1 MHIQRSHLKQWVLL
15 IGDAAVMYASL
26 YLALFFRRLSLP
38 DMEVFIAHARP
49 FSFIFFLWIVIL
61 FINGMYDLTKTRN
74 SLKFIRTFFEGLIFC
89 LLIAMGFFYFIPF
102 YLIEPRTI
110 LILTVV
116 LFGVM
121 FLLWRGL
128 MHSLITSR
136 AMRRRV
142 LFIGARSE
150 AYELVQAISKSP
162 SFGYEVTAIL
172 DLDKAPPQVDADGI
186 HWLSSIEELKP
197 YLKRENISTI
207 VVSPKPMYAETVAR
221 ELFETIF
228 WYVEI
233 TDLVSFYESILGRIP
248 VTALNEMWF
257 LENLQESQKK
267 HYDTIKHLIDIVLA
281 LILGVLSVVLLPF
294 VALAIYAED
303 RGPLFYK
310 QKRLGKHGREFT
322 MFKFRTMT
330 IEAEKDGAQFA
341 KHEDPR
347 VTKVGKVLR
356 KTRIDELP
364 QLVNIL
370 RGDMTLIGPRP
381 ERPEFVEHFS
391 EVIPFYTIRHLVK
404 PGLTGWAQINNPYY
418 ATVGENML
426 KLQYDLFYI
435 KNRSALLDARILL
448 KTINTVLRWMG
459 I

>member
-1 MHIQRSHLKQWVLL
+1 MQFQRSQLKQWFLL
-15 IGDAAVMYASL
+15 LGDSVVMFVSL
-26 YLALFFRRLSLP
+26 YLALFLRHFELP
-38 DMEVFIAHARP
+38 TYDVYMSHARP
-49 FSFIFFLWIVIL
+49 FAFIFFLWLVIL

-74 SLKFIRTFFEGLIFC
+74 SLRFVRTFFEGLIFC
-89 LLIAMGFFYFIPF
+89 LLVAMGFFYFIPF

-110 LILTVV
+110 LILTVA
-116 LFGVM
+116 LFGVWFM
-121 FLLWRGL
+121 LWRWL
-128 MHSLITSR
+128 VHTIITAR
-136 AMRRRV
+136 ALRRRV

-150 AYELVQAISKSP
+150 AYELVNAIAKSP

-172 DLDKAPPQVDADGI
+172 DLDKAPPQSDSDGL
-186 HWLSSIEELKP
+186 HWLSSLEELKP
-197 YLKRENISTI
+197 FLKRENISTI
-207 VVSPKPMYAETVAR
+207 VVSPKPAYAEVVAR

-228 WYVEI
+228 WYIEI

-267 HYDTIKHLIDIVLA
+267 HYDTIKHLIDVVFAIG
-281 LILGVLSVVLLPF
+281 LGVIYLILLPF
-294 VALAIYAED
+294 VALGIYLDD
-303 RGPLFYK
+303 RGPLYYK
-310 QKRLGKHGREFT
+310 QRRLGKHGREFC
-322 MFKFRTMT
+322 MYKFRTMT
-330 IEAEKDGAQFA
+330 LEAEKDGAQFA
-341 KHEDPR
+341 QQEDPR
-347 VTKVGKVLR
+347 VTRVGRFLR

-364 QLVNIL
+364 QLLNIL

-435 KNRSALLDARILL
+435 KNRSALLDARIFL